1 MKSNYRSL
9 SLIRQGCTCR
19 DLCFSCRRGIFAW
32 PTKTKTKSPP
42 CKMVNVAAAKNPMAI
57 LQINPKIKGFHV
69 EQNSYKPPPA
79 FQYFDPTLTN
89 SFSLLKKKMKIKAT
103 VSLLLLST
111 FHVAVSLYD
120 GMFPNL
126 PLLIFVYLDLE

>member
-89 SFSLLKKKMKIKAT
+89 SFSLLKKKWRSKQQ
-103 VSLLLLST
+103 
-111 FHVAVSLYD
+111 FHYFFFRPSMSLYLY
-120 GMFPNL
+120 MMVCF
-126 PLLIFVYLDLE
+126 LICPSSFLYT